1 MLVKQNSAEEHY
13 TKANAPRKAPISS
26 SNATSAVNPHRTEMA
41 EQNENAATK
50 KSVKIQDYI
59 SPGISRERSFIR
71 TSNQQMNNSNKRRSL
86 AFTQSQ
92 AHQHAQQQLR
102 EGRLDG
108 LGAMNNKLNVHA
120 QEFQMNNLPL
130 NDHRFPLQSSRSLN
144 IYSSSLQHS
153 KSSVTMPLGSMPG
166 RHHAL
171 QLGSI
176 GSPVP
181 RGSLM
186 MPAHAP
192 LHHVGVQLQPS
203 HMPLVNSPSSSNI
216 LHSSGPRVKFAP
228 EPMLHAHAHSS
239 NTPHA
244 ANSNNGAVGGGANS
258 NNTQLNLA
266 PLQRSKSLSSADTL
280 TRGLA
285 SLGLGIG
292 SEANDIGMFSPEVQT
307 AITKAIEDP
316 NQLNARCLMD
326 LAAQLL
332 HRAVEGRR
340 YSLPISRLC
349 ISIIAKEKK
358 ETFLEALLNTCRQW
372 YQERDKV
379 LGAMQNSKNPS
390 RPRFTSFMAFLTE
403 MFCQL
408 KRRQLQLR
416 TECDGVPPPLVLLTV
431 LGKCCE
437 DCVQPPVR
445 SLSEIECLFFVLT
458 CIGRDLET
466 HLPQQLE
473 SLLAGVRDAFLNSAA
488 SAPAIRRTLL
498 QLIEL
503 QASHWQLPGNTVLY
517 YYPSSK

>member
-71 TSNQQMNNSNKRRSL
+71 TSNQQQFFEMNNSNKRRSL

-216 LHSSGPRVKFAP
+216 LH
-228 EPMLHAHAHSS
+228 
-239 NTPHA
+239 
-244 ANSNNGAVGGGANS
+244 
-258 NNTQLNLA
+258 
-266 PLQRSKSLSSADTL
+266 RSKSLSSADTL

>member
-1 MLVKQNSAEEHY
+1 
-13 TKANAPRKAPISS
+13 
-26 SNATSAVNPHRTEMA
+26 MA
-41 EQNENAATK
+41 DQNESSGTK

-71 TSNQQMNNSNKRRSL
+71 NSNQQINNSNKRRSL
-86 AFTQSQ
+86 AFAQSQ

-108 LGAMNNKLNVHA
+108 LPGMNNKLNVHA
-120 QEFQMNNLPL
+120 QEFQMNNLPM
-130 NDHRFPLQSSRSLN
+130 NDHRFPLQSTRSLN
-144 IYSSSLQHS
+144 IYSGALQHS
-153 KSSVTMPLGSMPG
+153 KSNVTLPMGGMHG
-166 RHHAL
+166 RQHHQL

-176 GSPVP
+176 GSPIQ
-181 RGSLM
+181 RGSLI
-186 MPAHAP
+186 MPGHSPMHHHGGMP
-192 LHHVGVQLQPS
+192 LQQS

-228 EPMLHAHAHSS
+228 EPLVHA
-239 NTPHA
+239 TPHA
-244 ANSNNGAVGGGANS
+244 NNSYQNSNPHTNPSATNTGGGGNT
-258 NNTQLNLA
+258 TQLNVA

-285 SLGLGIG
+285 SLGLGVG
-292 SEANDIGMFSPEVQT
+292 AEANDIGMFPPEVHA
-307 AITKAIEDP
+307 AINKAIDDP

-326 LAAQLL
+326 LATQLL
-332 HRAVEGRR
+332 HRAVDGRR

-379 LGAMQNSKNPS
+379 LGILQNAKNPS

-437 DCVQPPVR
+437 DCVRPPVR

>member
-1 MLVKQNSAEEHY
+1 MADHSNDSNTVK
-13 TKANAPRKAPISS
+13 K
-26 SNATSAVNPHRTEMA
+26 V
-41 EQNENAATK
+41 
-50 KSVKIQDYI
+50 VKIQDYI

-71 TSNQQMNNSNKRRSL
+71 TSNQQQLFESNNNNSKRRSL

-108 LGAMNNKLNVHA
+108 MQNNKLNVHA
-120 QEFQMNNLPL
+120 QEFQMHNLPL
-130 NDHRFPLQSSRSLN
+130 NDHRFPLQATRSLN
-144 IYSSSLQHS
+144 IYSGALQHS
-153 KSSVTMPLGSMPG
+153 KSNVTMPLGMHG
-166 RHHAL
+166 RQHHPL
-171 QLGSI
+171 HLGTI
-176 GSPVP
+176 GSPVQ
-181 RGSLM
+181 RNSLM
-186 MPAHAP
+186 MPPSHAAQ
-192 LHHVGVQLQPS
+192 LHHVGMPLQHS

-216 LHSSGPRVKFAP
+216 LH
-228 EPMLHAHAHSS
+228 
-239 NTPHA
+239 
-244 ANSNNGAVGGGANS
+244 
-258 NNTQLNLA
+258 
-266 PLQRSKSLSSADTL
+266 RSKSLSSADTL
-280 TRGLA
+280 ARGLA

-292 SEANDIGMFSPEVQT
+292 SEGNDIGMFAPEVQA
-307 AITKAIEDP
+307 AINSAIDDP

-326 LAAQLL
+326 LATQLL

-379 LGAMQNSKNPS
+379 LGPLQNSKNPS

-437 DCVQPPVR
+437 DCVRPPVR

-458 CIGRDLET
+458 CIGRDLEM

>member
-1 MLVKQNSAEEHY
+1 MADHSNDSNTVK
-13 TKANAPRKAPISS
+13 K
-26 SNATSAVNPHRTEMA
+26 V
-41 EQNENAATK
+41 
-50 KSVKIQDYI
+50 VKIQDYI

-71 TSNQQMNNSNKRRSL
+71 TSNQQSNNNKRRSL

-108 LGAMNNKLNVHA
+108 IQNNKLNVHA
-120 QEFQMNNLPL
+120 QEFQMHNLPL
-130 NDHRFPLQSSRSLN
+130 NDHRFPLQASRSLN
-144 IYSSSLQHS
+144 IYSGALQHS
-153 KSSVTMPLGSMPG
+153 KSNVTMPLGMHG
-166 RHHAL
+166 RQHHPMH
-171 QLGSI
+171 LGTI
-176 GSPVP
+176 GSPVQ
-181 RGSLM
+181 RNSLM
-186 MPAHAP
+186 MPPSHAAQ
-192 LHHVGVQLQPS
+192 LHHIGMPLQHS

-216 LHSSGPRVKFAP
+216 LH
-228 EPMLHAHAHSS
+228 
-239 NTPHA
+239 
-244 ANSNNGAVGGGANS
+244 
-258 NNTQLNLA
+258 
-266 PLQRSKSLSSADTL
+266 RSKSLSSADTL
-280 TRGLA
+280 ARGLA

-292 SEANDIGMFSPEVQT
+292 SEGNDIGMFAPEVQA
-307 AITKAIEDP
+307 AINSAIDDP

-326 LAAQLL
+326 LATQLL

-379 LGAMQNSKNPS
+379 LGPLQNSKNPS

-437 DCVQPPVR
+437 DCVRPPVR

>member
-1 MLVKQNSAEEHY
+1 
-13 TKANAPRKAPISS
+13 
-26 SNATSAVNPHRTEMA
+26 MA
-41 EQNENAATK
+41 EQNENTTSTK

-71 TSNQQMNNSNKRRSL
+71 TSNQQQIFEINNSNKRRSL

-108 LGAMNNKLNVHA
+108 LSGMNNKLNVHA

-153 KSSVTMPLGSMPG
+153 KSSVAMPLGGMHG
-166 RHHAL
+166 RQHHAL
-171 QLGSI
+171 QQQLGSI

-186 MPAHAP
+186 MPTHSP
-192 LHHVGVQLQPS
+192 LHHIGVQMQPS

-239 NTPHA
+239 NASINNSSA
-244 ANSNNGAVGGGANS
+244 AAGGATN
-258 NNTQLNLA
+258 NNTPLNLA

-292 SEANDIGMFSPEVQT
+292 VEANDIGMFSPEVQA

-379 LGAMQNSKNPS
+379 LGAMPNSKNPS

>member
-1 MLVKQNSAEEHY
+1 MADHSNDSNTVK
-13 TKANAPRKAPISS
+13 K
-26 SNATSAVNPHRTEMA
+26 V
-41 EQNENAATK
+41 
-50 KSVKIQDYI
+50 VKIQDYI

-71 TSNQQMNNSNKRRSL
+71 TSNQQQLFESNNNNSKRRSL

-108 LGAMNNKLNVHA
+108 MQNNKLNVHA
-120 QEFQMNNLPL
+120 QEFQMHNLPL
-130 NDHRFPLQSSRSLN
+130 NDHRFPLQATRSLN
-144 IYSSSLQHS
+144 IYSGALQHS
-153 KSSVTMPLGSMPG
+153 KSNVTMPLGMHG
-166 RHHAL
+166 RQHHPL
-171 QLGSI
+171 HLGTI
-176 GSPVP
+176 GSPVQ
-181 RGSLM
+181 RNSLM
-186 MPAHAP
+186 MPPSHAAQ
-192 LHHVGVQLQPS
+192 LHHVGMPLQHS

-216 LHSSGPRVKFAP
+216 LHSSGHRVKFAP
-228 EPMLHAHAHSS
+228 EPLLHSAHA
-239 NTPHA
+239 NNNIYQPNN
-244 ANSNNGAVGGGANS
+244 NSNNNNSSAHTITSPSGDS
-258 NNTQLNLA
+258 NNQPNLA

-280 TRGLA
+280 ARGLA

-292 SEANDIGMFSPEVQT
+292 SEGNDIGMFAPEVQA
-307 AITKAIEDP
+307 AINSAIDDP

-326 LAAQLL
+326 LATQLL

-379 LGAMQNSKNPS
+379 LGPLQNSKNPS

-437 DCVQPPVR
+437 DCVRPPVR

-458 CIGRDLET
+458 CIGRDLEM

>member
-1 MLVKQNSAEEHY
+1 
-13 TKANAPRKAPISS
+13 
-26 SNATSAVNPHRTEMA
+26 MA
-41 EQNENAATK
+41 DQNESSATK
-50 KSVKIQDYI
+50 KNVKIQDYI

-71 TSNQQMNNSNKRRSL
+71 NSNQQINNSNKRRSL
-86 AFTQSQ
+86 AFAQSQ

-108 LGAMNNKLNVHA
+108 LPGMNNKLNVHA
-120 QEFQMNNLPL
+120 QEFQMNNLPM
-130 NDHRFPLQSSRSLN
+130 NDHRFPLQSTRSLN
-144 IYSSSLQHS
+144 IYSSALQHS
-153 KSSVTMPLGSMPG
+153 KSNVTLPMGGMHG
-166 RHHAL
+166 RQHHQL

-176 GSPVP
+176 GSPIQ
-181 RGSLM
+181 RGSLI
-186 MPAHAP
+186 MPAHHHGGMP
-192 LHHVGVQLQPS
+192 LQQS

-228 EPMLHAHAHSS
+228 EPLVHATAHATNNSYQ
-239 NTPHA
+239 
-244 ANSNNGAVGGGANS
+244 NSNSHTNPSATNTGGSGNT
-258 NNTQLNLA
+258 TQLNVA

-285 SLGLGIG
+285 SLGLGVG
-292 SEANDIGMFSPEVQT
+292 AEANDIGMFPPEVHA
-307 AITKAIEDP
+307 AINKAIDDP

-332 HRAVEGRR
+332 HRAVDGRR

-379 LGAMQNSKNPS
+379 LGILQNSKNPS

-437 DCVQPPVR
+437 DCVRPPVR